1 MLMKTISY
9 NHSWKERWLRM
20 NNLTQEQ
27 DWISW
32 KEICAF
38 DGCPEEAKGRLGK
51 FACLRFEKYCMEPKT
66 HQMPIKELSQ
76 VLKETKL
83 NHNSEIC
90 FSAMAKK
97 VWHHFDTFVITKH
110 GRKSIKDWIAQKVG
124 SLGEMESE
132 ASLLLRD
139 VVKDF
144 ILDARGKAGTRT
156 NDSLDRPVGDDGL
169 NLGDLIKSDAVDP
182 SKIVVLSELKDE
194 IKANFDKLPRDVKI
208 TFLAKS
214 LSVSLDNAQVKELA
228 GKGKS
233 QLSQNWKKE
242 LDSIVEQLLQDD
254 TFGRAGAITIQQVV
268 LDEIYHF
275 AKKWGENPENG
286 CSQLLMLGDG

>member
-1 MLMKTISY
+1 ML
-9 NHSWKERWLRM
+9 LRAAQKK
-20 NNLTQEQ
+20 LRAGWGSLPALDLRST
-27 DWISW
+27 
-32 KEICAF
+32 
-38 DGCPEEAKGRLGK
+38 
-51 FACLRFEKYCMEPKT
+51 ACSRKT
-66 HQMPIKELSQ
+66 HQLPIKELSQ
-76 VLKETKL
+76 ILKETKI

-97 VWHHFDTFVITKH
+97 VWHHFDTFVIQKN

-144 ILDARGKAGTRT
+144 IIVERGNKGTRT
-156 NDSLDRPVGDDGL
+156 IDSLDRPVGDDGL
-169 NLGDLIKSDAVDP
+169 NLGDLIKSDSVNP
-182 SKIVVLSELKDE
+182 SNKAVLSELKNE
-194 IKANFDKLPRDVKI
+194 IKASFDKLTRDVKI

-214 LSVSLDNAQVKELA
+214 QSISLDNTQVKELA

-254 TFGRAGAITIQQVV
+254 TLLSAGAITIQQVV
-268 LDEIYHF
+268 LDEIYLL

-286 CSQLLMLGDG
+286 CRQLLMLGDG

>member
-1 MLMKTISY
+1 
-9 NHSWKERWLRM
+9 
-20 NNLTQEQ
+20 
-27 DWISW
+27 
-32 KEICAF
+32 
-38 DGCPEEAKGRLGK
+38 
-51 FACLRFEKYCMEPKT
+51 
-66 HQMPIKELSQ
+66 
-76 VLKETKL
+76 
-83 NHNSEIC
+83 
-90 FSAMAKK
+90 
-97 VWHHFDTFVITKH
+97 
-110 GRKSIKDWIAQKVG
+110 
-124 SLGEMESE
+124 MESE

-144 ILDARGKAGTRT
+144 ILGERGERGTRT

-169 NLGDLIKSDAVDP
+169 NLGDLINSDDVDP
-182 SKIVVLSELKDE
+182 SKKAVLYELKNE
-194 IKANFDKLPRDVKI
+194 VKTNFDKLPRDVKI

-214 LSVSLDNAQVKELA
+214 QSISLDNTQVKELA

-286 CSQLLMLGDG
+286 CSLLLMLGDG